1 MEKREA
7 VLSVLKLRRI
17 VFDKIEF
24 KRLGFS
30 SEKELELEIQST
42 ISQQEGKNSYRVT
55 LDLTGNKPEEYL
67 LGISLTGFFS
77 IESEEMLEEE
87 TKNTL
92 ITSNSVAILM
102 PYLRSEVSLLTAQPG
117 VDCVVL
123 PVFNISEMMKDGLAD
138 RIFHFS
144 GFRGLSGNGI

>member
-7 VLSVLKLRRI
+7 VLSVLKLEKI

-30 SEKELELEIQST
+30 SGKELELEIQST
-42 ISQQEGKNSYRVT
+42 ISQQKDKNSYRVT
-55 LDLTGNKPEEYL
+55 LELMGNKPEEYL

-77 IESEEMLEEE
+77 IEEEENLEEE

-92 ITSNSVAILM
+92 ITKNSVAILM

-117 VDCVVL
+117 MECVVL
-123 PVFNISEMMKDGLAD
+123 PAFNINEMLRA
-138 RIFHFS
+138 
-144 GFRGLSGNGI
+144 